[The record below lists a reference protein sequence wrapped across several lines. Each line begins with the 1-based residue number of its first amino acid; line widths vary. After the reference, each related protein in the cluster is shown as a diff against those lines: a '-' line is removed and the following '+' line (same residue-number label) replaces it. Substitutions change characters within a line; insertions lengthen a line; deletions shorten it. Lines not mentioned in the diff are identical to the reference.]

1 MEPMKLGLLLR
12 YKGDGGGLRM
22 DLVHE
27 AERLGFES
35 VWSSESYGS
44 DAVTPAAWVLAQT
57 SRIKVGTGI
66 MQIPAR
72 TPACAAMSAISL
84 QVMSNGRFLLGIGP
98 SGPQVIE
105 GWHGE
110 PYGKPL
116 ARTKEYIEIIRAIFA
131 REKPVEHKGEHY
143 RIPYDG
149 PGATGLGK
157 PLKSI
162 AHPKPGLKIYT
173 ASFAPAGLRT
183 AGEVADGTLPIF
195 VNPEKPDE
203 VAKYVIEGMEK
214 AGRGSSLADF
224 DIAPYVRVAMGPDL
238 QKCRDSLKPELA
250 LYIGGM
256 GARSKNFYNDYV
268 KRLGYEAEA
277 VKIQEAFLAGRK
289 QEAMAAV
296 PDKLI
301 DETALVG
308 PPERI
313 KDRLKAWKAGAA
325 GNKIGTMLLGGADL
339 DALRVIAEGVA

>member
-1 MEPMKLGLLLR
+1 MRLGLLLR
-12 YKGDGGGLRM
+12 YRGNDTGPRM
-22 DLVHE
+22 DLVEE
-27 AERLGFES
+27 AERLGYDS
-35 VWSSESYGS
+35 VWSSEAYGT
-44 DAVTPAAWVLAQT
+44 DAVTPISWVLART
-57 SRIKVGTGI
+57 TRIKGGTGI

-72 TPACAAMSAISL
+72 TPACAAMTAMSL
-84 QVMSNGRFLLGIGP
+84 QAMSNDRFLLGIGP

-116 ARTKEYIEIIRAIFA
+116 ARTKEYIEIIRKIFA
-131 REKPVEHKGEHY
+131 REAPLQHRGEHY
-143 RIPYDG
+143 QIPYDG
-149 PGATGLGK
+149 PGASGLGK

-162 AHPKPGLKIYT
+162 HKPAGGIKIYT
-173 ASFAPAGLRT
+173 AAFAPAGLRT

-195 VNPEKPDE
+195 MNPEKPDV
-203 VAKYVIEGMEK
+203 VANHVLDGME
-214 AGRGSSLADF
+214 AGGRPRSLDNF
-224 DIAPYVRVAMGPDL
+224 DIAPFVRVAMGPDL

-268 KRLGYEAEA
+268 RRLGYEAEA
-277 VKIQEAFLAGRK
+277 AKIQDAFLAGRK
-289 QEAMAAV
+289 DEALAAV

-313 KDRLKAWKAGAA
+313 KDRLQAWKQGAA
-325 GNKIGTMLLGGADL
+325 GNKIGTMLLGGADAA
-339 DALRVIAEGVA
+339 ALRVIAEAVA